1 MACSTCDNPEY
12 WSKFKTNLDAALD
25 VKFKEYDANIAKV
38 RDELIHSTFASHKTE
53 INDIKLRVSDLN
65 VKIQSIEGIENFVD
79 AKSVA
84 SEQKAIRTT
93 ITQQK
98 DYLNSVES
106 SRENFVKFQLL
117 QNSIR
122 EQRCRDWSCRIV
134 NFQQPW
140 SRENITE
147 FIIFRNIIRPTLEA
161 ALKRGELEYI
171 PSHFCDIVERAHML
185 PYTKGQIPVFIFR
198 FMSRSYLDAWM
209 NNKKAVLD
217 RYNAEIKRFNPRN
230 NASPVPFFTNRL
242 VQAKQ
247 DMSDLNR
254 KTMTFV
260 YATNQIS
267 RAKVA
272 GQHVQFQLKNGSRW
286 IRCLNP
292 FGKDLKEMAQP
303 IPGSE
308 DFFLSEA
315 PPILCFN
322 KLAPEERKTFFSNQA
337 DLTEDDFPRQF
348 STITAHPSSTIQH
361 NLTSAPA
368 PALGDLA
375 VFPPIDSA
383 ATVATAAH
391 TAVAPAAQPTQSVP
405 AAVASAAAA
414 TADFTAAPAAALTA
428 APAAVTA
435 AASAATS
442 AALAAVSVA
451 VPAASIAV
459 PTATH
464 TAALAATSA
473 ASAASTPVVDSAP
486 SDPVAPVVDSAPS
499 DPVATR
505 AKARDTANK
514 AKQSKATK
522 AVITS

>member
-1 MACSTCDNPEY
+1 
-12 WSKFKTNLDAALD
+12 
-25 VKFKEYDANIAKV
+25 
-38 RDELIHSTFASHKTE
+38 
-53 INDIKLRVSDLN
+53 
-65 VKIQSIEGIENFVD
+65 
-79 AKSVA
+79 
-84 SEQKAIRTT
+84 
-93 ITQQK
+93 
-98 DYLNSVES
+98 
-106 SRENFVKFQLL
+106 
-117 QNSIR
+117 
-122 EQRCRDWSCRIV
+122 
-134 NFQQPW
+134 
-140 SRENITE
+140 
-147 FIIFRNIIRPTLEA
+147 
-161 ALKRGELEYI
+161 
-171 PSHFCDIVERAHML
+171 
-185 PYTKGQIPVFIFR
+185 
-198 FMSRSYLDAWM
+198 
-209 NNKKAVLD
+209 
-217 RYNAEIKRFNPRN
+217 
-230 NASPVPFFTNRL
+230 
-242 VQAKQ
+242 
-247 DMSDLNR
+247 MSDLNR

-272 GQHVQFQLKNGSRW
+272 GQYVQFQLKNGSRW

-303 IPGSE
+303 IPVSE

-414 TADFTAAPAAALTA
+414 AADFTAAPAAALTA

>member
-1 MACSTCDNPEY
+1 
-12 WSKFKTNLDAALD
+12 
-25 VKFKEYDANIAKV
+25 
-38 RDELIHSTFASHKTE
+38 
-53 INDIKLRVSDLN
+53 
-65 VKIQSIEGIENFVD
+65 
-79 AKSVA
+79 
-84 SEQKAIRTT
+84 
-93 ITQQK
+93 
-98 DYLNSVES
+98 
-106 SRENFVKFQLL
+106 
-117 QNSIR
+117 
-122 EQRCRDWSCRIV
+122 
-134 NFQQPW
+134 
-140 SRENITE
+140 
-147 FIIFRNIIRPTLEA
+147 
-161 ALKRGELEYI
+161 
-171 PSHFCDIVERAHML
+171 ML

-230 NASPVPFFTNRL
+230 NASPVPFFPNRL

-383 ATVATAAH
+383 ATVATAAPSAH

-451 VPAASIAV
+451 VPAASIAA

-464 TAALAATSA
+464 AAALAATSA
-473 ASAASTPVVDSAP
+473 AAPTASAASTLAVDSAP
-486 SDPVAPVVDSAPS
+486 SDPVAMKAFTVAAMSAASAPVVDSAPS

-522 AVITS
+522 AVITT